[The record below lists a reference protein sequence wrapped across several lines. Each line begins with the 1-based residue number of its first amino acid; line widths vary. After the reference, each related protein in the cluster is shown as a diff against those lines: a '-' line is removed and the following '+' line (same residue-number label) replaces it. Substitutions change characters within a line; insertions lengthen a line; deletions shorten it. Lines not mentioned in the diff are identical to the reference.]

1 MLIVQS
7 LRGIELK
14 HIPHPPQELPRRS
27 MGIYFTINH
36 TNRLWAK
43 VIEDQKLALA
53 WDTRPKDAR
62 MELMVAGGDE

>member
-1 MLIVQS
+1 
-7 LRGIELK
+7 
-14 HIPHPPQELPRRS
+14 

-36 TNRLWAK
+36 TNRLWTK

-62 MELMVAGGDE
+62 IELMVAGGDE